1 MKIFLPLAAVVLCVT
16 MLIFP
21 KETFDAASMG
31 LTVWW
36 KIVFP
41 SLLPFFI
48 ISELFS
54 GLGII
59 HLIGILLEPVMRPL
73 FRLPGCAGFV
83 VAIGYTSGFPIGA
96 ALTAELRRQKLVT
109 RLEGERLISF
119 TNNASPLFI
128 FVATAVGLFHNPSL
142 GIILAVA
149 NYSANLA
156 LGLLLRFYGQKDP
169 EKIKEHSC
177 SGNLLLKSIQAL
189 TNAQKK
195 DGRPFGKLLGD
206 AVSKSIHSLAI
217 IGGFIILF
225 AVIVQLLT
233 LLGITKMIEQLLAL
247 ILLPL
252 GFHPSLLTAL
262 AAGLFEITLGI
273 KLAGESA
280 APFSQQVTAAAMI
293 IAWSG
298 LSIHAQV
305 ASMVSKTDLRLLPFV
320 LTRIAHA
327 ALSGTLVFLLL
338 QSQSVPT
345 TLAIWPSVSITWYYV
360 LIPFAIGMVSLVLL
374 PVTTVLFYLIF
385 KTTWLFLRI
394 KH

>member
-1 MKIFLPLAAVVLCVT
+1 MKFFLPLAVVVLCVA

-109 RLEGERLISF
+109 RLEGERLMSF

-262 AAGLFEITLGI
+262 ATGLFEITLGI